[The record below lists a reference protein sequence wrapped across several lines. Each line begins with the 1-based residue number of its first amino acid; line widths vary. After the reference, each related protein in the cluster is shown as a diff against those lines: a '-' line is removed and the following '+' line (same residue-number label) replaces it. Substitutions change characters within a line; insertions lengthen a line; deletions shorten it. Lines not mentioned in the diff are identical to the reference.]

1 MLFMHATCI
10 HPKCLMRFDAM
21 RRFVGVLCALLI
33 HGGPILR
40 AYLVV
45 LLGLNVLAVVVH
57 LAQLAQLLM
66 CGLVPE
72 CTLAGAEPLN
82 GGDFEGLVGLL
93 EEFLA
98 LPGH

>member
-1 MLFMHATCI
+1 MLFMYATCAY
-10 HPKCLMRFDAM
+10 PKCLMRFDTM
-21 RRFVGVLCALLI
+21 RRFVSVLCALLI

-40 AYLVV
+40 SYLVI

-66 CGLVPE
+66 SGLVPE
-72 CTLAGAEPLN
+72 CTLAGAEPLD

-93 EEFLA
+93 EEVLA

>member
-1 MLFMHATCI
+1 MHATCA

-33 HGGPILR
+33 HGGSILR
-40 AYLVV
+40 AYLVI
-45 LLGLNVLAVVVH
+45 LLGLNQLAVVVH

-66 CGLVPE
+66 RGLVPE
-72 CTLAGAEPLN
+72 CTLAGAEPLD
-82 GGDFEGLVGLL
+82 GRDFEGLVGLL
-93 EEFLA
+93 EEVLA

>member
-1 MLFMHATCI
+1 
-10 HPKCLMRFDAM
+10 M
-21 RRFVGVLCALLI
+21 RRFVSVLCALLI

-40 AYLVV
+40 AYLV
-45 LLGLNVLAVVVH
+45 LLGLNVLAVAVH

-72 CTLAGAEPLN
+72 CTLAGAEPLD

-93 EEFLA
+93 KEVLA